1 MINFL
6 LWLVAGGVLG
16 WVASVVMLNDSPQG
30 TFMNLIVG
38 VCGAALGGWFLS
50 PMVGLGTVSETAFS
64 MGGLLVAMVG
74 AIVLLSVYNVF
85 RPGPA
90 R

>member
-16 WVASVVMLNDSPQG
+16 MVASVVLLSDGERGLLP
-30 TFMNLIVG
+30 NLMVG
-38 VCGAALGGWFLS
+38 ISGAALGGWLLS
-50 PMVGLGTVSETAFS
+50 PMVGLAEAAPHEFS
-64 MGGLLVAMVG
+64 LGAMLVAMVG
-74 AIVLLSVYNVF
+74 AIVLLSIFNVF
-85 RPGPA
+85 RPGPV

>member
-6 LWLVAGGVLG
+6 LWLVAGGLLG
-16 WVASVVMLNDSPQG
+16 WVASVVMLSDGPQG
-30 TFMNLIVG
+30 FLMNLLVG
-38 VCGAALGGWFLS
+38 VFGAALGGWFLS
-50 PMVGLGTVSETAFS
+50 PMVGLSGADQHGFS
-64 MGGLLVAMVG
+64 VGGLLVAMVG
-74 AIVLLSVYNVF
+74 SIVLLSVYNVF

>member
-6 LWLVAGGVLG
+6 LWLVAGGLLG
-16 WVASVVMLNDSPQG
+16 WVASVVMSSDPQQG
-30 TFMNLIVG
+30 FITNLLVG
-38 VCGAALGGWFLS
+38 VFGAALGGWFLT
-50 PMVGLGTVSETAFS
+50 PMVGLATRDLSEFS

>member
-1 MINFL
+1 MINFI
-6 LWLVAGGVLG
+6 LWLIAGGVLG
-16 WVASVVMLNDSPQG
+16 WVASVVMLNDSPRG
-30 TFMNLIVG
+30 TFLNLAVG
-38 VCGAALGGWFLS
+38 TGGAALGGWLLS
-50 PMVGLGTVSETAFS
+50 PMVGLAAFSEAPFS

-85 RPGPA
+85 SPGPV